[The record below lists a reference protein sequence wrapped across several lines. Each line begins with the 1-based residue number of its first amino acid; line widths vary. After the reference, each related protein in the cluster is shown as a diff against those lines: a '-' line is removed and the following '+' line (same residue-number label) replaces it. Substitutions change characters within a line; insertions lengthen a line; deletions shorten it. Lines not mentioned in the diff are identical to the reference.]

1 MPHFEDKG
9 FWNMEV
15 ACRRES
21 EEGTINVICSLLSKC
36 KTCLKK
42 KT

>member
-21 EEGTINVICSLLSKC
+21 DEGTNYCYLQFVE
-36 KTCLKK
+36 
-42 KT
+42 